1 VGVGT
6 IAAGVTKGHADVIL
20 ISGASGGTGASP
32 QSSIQHAGLP
42 WELGIAETHQTLL
55 LNNLRSRVVLETDG
69 QLKTGKDVAIAALL
83 GAEEFGFST
92 GPLIVLGCIMMRVC
106 HLDTCPVGV
115 ATQNPELRKKFG
127 GDPTHVVNY
136 MKFIARDLRDI
147 MAKLGFRTIDEMIGR
162 SDKLK
167 TKTIIKHWKAKGLDL
182 ANVFKKPD
190 VPESYGTYRQIDQDH
205 GLEKSLDETLLLDIC
220 KPAIENGEKVEAILP
235 IKNINR
241 TVGTIV
247 GSELTRKYGLNG
259 LEEDT
264 IKLHFNGSAGQSFG
278 AFMPKSMTLILE
290 GDSNDYIGKGLSGGK
305 IIVFP
310 PRNSTFVPEE
320 NIITGNVALYGAT
333 GGEAYI
339 RGMAGER
346 FCVRNSGVHTVV
358 EAVGDHACE
367 YMTGGTVVILGST
380 GRNFAAGMSGGVAYI
395 FDEHGDF
402 NSRCNTEMVSIDSID
417 DEDQNTLNR
426 MIQNHL
432 DYTESSVAK
441 KLLDN
446 WSDSIAKFVKV
457 MPNDYKRMI
466 QNIKRATESGLS
478 GDEAMMAAFEANKSD
493 LARVSGN

>member
-1 VGVGT
+1 
-6 IAAGVTKGHADVIL
+6 
-20 ISGASGGTGASP
+20 
-32 QSSIQHAGLP
+32 
-42 WELGIAETHQTLL
+42 
-55 LNNLRSRVVLETDG
+55 
-69 QLKTGKDVAIAALL
+69 
-83 GAEEFGFST
+83 
-92 GPLIVLGCIMMRVC
+92 
-106 HLDTCPVGV
+106 
-115 ATQNPELRKKFG
+115 
-127 GDPTHVVNY
+127 
-136 MKFIARDLRDI
+136 
-147 MAKLGFRTIDEMIGR
+147 
-162 SDKLK
+162 
-167 TKTIIKHWKAKGLDL
+167 
-182 ANVFKKPD
+182 
-190 VPESYGTYRQIDQDH
+190 
-205 GLEKSLDETLLLDIC
+205 
-220 KPAIENGEKVEAILP
+220 
-235 IKNINR
+235 
-241 TVGTIV
+241 V

-466 QNIKRATESGLS
+466 QNIKRVTESGLS